1 MKRILLL
8 LLIVFSNSLFSQSLN
23 DYQYVIVPIRYDFMK
38 NDNEYRLNTITKYNL
53 EKMGFQAFYND
64 INLPKQIASNTCDAL
79 KVDVVKS
86 GSFIWTN
93 LTIVFKDCQNN
104 IVYQSE
110 IGKSKEKD
118 FTKSYTEALEM
129 AFASVYLQGYNY
141 NPSAKKTEI
150 DNVEEKLPFETKVVT
165 QKVYSENTLKALAI
179 PGGYN
184 LVDKTENVIFK
195 LTSSGKSDFYL
206 AQKGTQSG
214 LVFQKGTD
222 WFFEFEQNG
231 KLISEKIEI
240 QF

>member
-1 MKRILLL
+1 MKRIILLL
-8 LLIVFSNSLFSQSLN
+8 LMVFSNSVFSQSLN

-64 INLPKQIASNTCDAL
+64 NNLPKEIASNSCDAL
-79 KVDVVKS
+79 KIDVVKS

-110 IGKSKEKD
+110 VGKSKEKD
-118 FTKSYTEALEM
+118 FTKSYTEALDM
-129 AFASVYLQGYNY
+129 AFVSVYQQGYSY
-141 NPSAKKTEI
+141 SPSAKKSTSNEVVATEAI
-150 DNVEEKLPFETKVVT
+150 VVGAITNSETA
-165 QKVYSENTLKALAI
+165 LKAI
-179 PGGYN
+179 SISGGFN
-184 LVDKTENVIFK
+184 LVDKSEKVIYK
-195 LTSSGKSDFYL
+195 LSSTGKSDFYI
-206 AQKGTQSG
+206 AQKDAQSG
-214 LVFQKGTD
+214 VVFQKESE
-222 WFFEFEQNG
+222 WFFEYNKDG